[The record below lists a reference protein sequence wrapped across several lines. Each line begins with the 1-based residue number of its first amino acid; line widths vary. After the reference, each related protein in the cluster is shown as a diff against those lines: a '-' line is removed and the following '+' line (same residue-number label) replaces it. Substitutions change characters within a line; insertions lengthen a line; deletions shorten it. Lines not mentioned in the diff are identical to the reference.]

1 MSSYETTHRM
11 ACLHSCFNALTIWWI
26 IFLLCLIGCTSNEA
40 PQVETKDNTIKPGDS
55 GPVVCRLKWLYNTS
69 VAGEIWA
76 QESGIFKAHGLT
88 VKLREG
94 GPEQDAIKDLEL
106 GRAHFG
112 VASAD
117 QVIRAAAKGAHVV
130 VLAQIFQV
138 NPLQWI
144 YAKDK
149 RAIVKPQD
157 LKGLCVGVTY
167 GGNDEAILSAL
178 LRMYK
183 IGLDD
188 LKLYA
193 VHYDFN
199 PFWKGEVELWPVYRN
214 AQGIILQEKMAQTG
228 KQAGFFNPNT
238 FGIRFVANSLIT
250 SKKIYSEQ
258 PQLVR
263 GFTKA
268 VLEGWRDAMDSG
280 LELKV
285 AEAIHRLDPETP
297 VPVIQQQLAE
307 TRALVV
313 PESPKAIGTID
324 TKAWKQ
330 TVEILIT
337 QGLIS
342 QEVDI
347 TSLLAGPPP

>member
-1 MSSYETTHRM
+1 MSPYKTTHRM
-11 ACLHSCFNALTIWWI
+11 ACLHGCLKTIIIWV

-40 PQVETKDNTIKPGDS
+40 PQIETKDNTIKPGDN
-55 GPVVCRLKWLYNTS
+55 GTIIVRLKWLYNTS

-117 QVIRAAAKGAHVV
+117 QVIRAAAKGAHVLI
-130 VLAQIFQV
+130 LAQIFQI

-144 YAKDK
+144 YDKDK
-149 RAIVKPQD
+149 LLIAKPQD
-157 LKGLCVGVTY
+157 LKGLRIGVTY
-167 GGNDEAILSAL
+167 GGNDESILSAL

-183 IGLDD
+183 IGPDD
-188 LKLYA
+188 LELYA

-199 PFWKGEVELWPVYRN
+199 PFWKGEVDLWPMYRN
-214 AQGIILQEKMAQTG
+214 TQGIILQEKMAQTG
-228 KQAGFFNPNT
+228 KQAGFFNPGT
-238 FGIRFVANSLIT
+238 FGIRFVANSIIT

-263 GFTKA
+263 DFTEA
-268 VLEGWRDAMDSG
+268 VLEGWRDAMDPE
-280 LELKV
+280 LELIV
-285 AEAIHRLDPETP
+285 AEAINRLDPETP
-297 VPVIQQQLAE
+297 IPVIQQQLAE

-313 PESPKAIGTID
+313 PESPRAIGTID
-324 TKAWKQ
+324 TRAWKQ
-330 TVEILIT
+330 TAEILAT

-342 QEVDI
+342 HKVDV

>member
-1 MSSYETTHRM
+1 MPCTSFKI
-11 ACLHSCFNALTIWWI
+11 LIIWI
-26 IFLLCLIGCTSNEA
+26 IFLLCLTGCTSNET
-40 PQVETKDNTIKPGDS
+40 PQVETKDNTIKQWNS
-55 GPVVCRLKWLYNTS
+55 SSPVVCRLKWLYNTS

-117 QVIRAAAKGAHVV
+117 QVIQAAAKGAQVV

-149 RAIVKPQD
+149 LTIMSPQD
-157 LKGLCVGVTY
+157 LKGLCIGVTY

-178 LRMYK
+178 LRMHK
-183 IGLDD
+183 ISPDD
-188 LKLYA
+188 LELYA

-214 AQGIILQEKMAQTG
+214 TQGIILQEKMAQTG

-238 FGIRFVANSLIT
+238 FGIQFVANSLIT
-250 SKKIYSEQ
+250 SKKVYSEQ
-258 PQLVR
+258 PQLVKV
-263 GFTKA
+263 FTEA
-268 VLEGWRDAMDSG
+268 VLEGWIDAMDS
-280 LELKV
+280 EMEFKV
-285 AEAIHRLDPETP
+285 AETIHRLDPETP
-297 VPVIQQQLAE
+297 VPVIQRQLAE
-307 TRALVV
+307 TRALVI
-313 PESPKAIGTID
+313 PRSPDAIGTID
-324 TKAWKQ
+324 SRAWQQ
-330 TVEILIT
+330 TAEILMT
-337 QGLIS
+337 HGLIS
-342 QEVDI
+342 QKVNI
-347 TSLLAGPPP
+347 TPLLKGPPP

>member
-1 MSSYETTHRM
+1 MPP
-11 ACLHSCFNALTIWWI
+11 FLTIWM
-26 IFLLCLIGCTSNEA
+26 IFLFCLIGCTSNET
-40 PQVETKDNTIKPGDS
+40 PQIETKNNTIKSEDS
-55 GPVVCRLKWLYNTS
+55 RPVVCRLKWLYNTS

-106 GRAHFG
+106 ERAHFG

-117 QVIRAAAKGAHVV
+117 QVIRAAAKGAEVV

-157 LKGLCVGVTY
+157 LKGLCIGVTY
-167 GGNDEAILSAL
+167 GGNDESILSAL
-178 LRMYK
+178 LRMYQ
-183 IGLDD
+183 IDPDD

-199 PFWKGEVELWPVYRN
+199 PFWKGDVELWPVYRN
-214 AQGIILQEKMAQTG
+214 TQGIILQEKIAKTG
-228 KQAGFFNPNT
+228 KHAGFFNPST
-238 FGIRFVANSLIT
+238 FGVRFVANSLIT
-250 SKKIYSEQ
+250 SKKVYSKQ

-263 GFTKA
+263 VFTEA
-268 VLEGWRDAMDSG
+268 VLEGWSDAMNSE

-297 VPVIQQQLAE
+297 VSVIRQQLAE

-324 TKAWKQ
+324 TNAWKQ
-330 TVEILIT
+330 TADILMT

-342 QEVDI
+342 QEIDI
-347 TSLLAGPPP
+347 TSLLKGPPP

>member
-1 MSSYETTHRM
+1 M
-11 ACLHSCFNALTIWWI
+11 
-26 IFLLCLIGCTSNEA
+26 
-40 PQVETKDNTIKPGDS
+40 
-55 GPVVCRLKWLYNTS
+55 
-69 VAGEIWA
+69 
-76 QESGIFKAHGLT
+76 
-88 VKLREG
+88 EG
-94 GPEQDAIKDLEL
+94 
-106 GRAHFG
+106 HFG

-117 QVIRAAAKGAHVV
+117 QVIRATAKGADVV

-149 RAIVKPQD
+149 RAIVKSQD

-183 IGLDD
+183 IRPDD
-188 LKLYA
+188 LELYA

-214 AQGIILQEKMAQTG
+214 TQGIILQEKMAQTG
-228 KQAGFFNPNT
+228 KQAGFFNPST
-238 FGIRFVANSLIT
+238 FGTRFVANSLIT
-250 SKKIYSEQ
+250 SKKVYREQ

-263 GFTKA
+263 IFTEA

-297 VPVIQQQLAE
+297 VSVIQQQLAE

-313 PESPKAIGTID
+313 PESPRTIGTID
-324 TKAWKQ
+324 TRAWKQ
-330 TVEILIT
+330 TADILMT

-342 QEVDI
+342 REVDI
-347 TSLLAGPPP
+347 TSLLAEPLR

>member
-1 MSSYETTHRM
+1 MPRT
-11 ACLHSCFNALTIWWI
+11 CFNALTIWWI
-26 IFLLCLIGCTSNEA
+26 ISFLCFIGCTSNEA
-40 PQVETKDNTIKPGDS
+40 PRVETKDNTTKTGDS
-55 GPVVCRLKWLYNTS
+55 VPVVYRLKWLYNTS

-76 QESGIFKAHGLT
+76 RESGIFKAHGLT

-94 GPEQDAIKDLEL
+94 GLEQDAIKDLEL

-117 QVIRAAAKGAHVV
+117 QVIRATAKGAHVV

-144 YAKDK
+144 YDKDK
-149 RAIVKPQD
+149 LAIRKPQD
-157 LKGLCVGVTY
+157 LKGLCIGVTY

-183 IGLDD
+183 IGPDILE
-188 LKLYA
+188 LYA

-199 PFWKGEVELWPVYRN
+199 PFWRGEVELWPVYRN
-214 AQGIILQEKMAQTG
+214 TQGIILQEKMEQSG
-228 KQAGFFNPNT
+228 KQAGFFNPGT
-238 FGIRFVANSLIT
+238 FGIRFVANSIIT
-250 SKKIYSEQ
+250 SKKVYSEQ

-263 GFTKA
+263 DFTEA
-268 VLEGWRDAMDSG
+268 VLEGWRDAMDPES
-280 LELKV
+280 EFKV
-285 AEAIHRLDPETP
+285 AETIHRLDPDTP
-297 VPVIQQQLAE
+297 VPVIRKQLAE

-313 PESPKAIGTID
+313 PESPRAIGTID
-324 TKAWKQ
+324 ARAWEQ
-330 TVEILIT
+330 TADILIA

-342 QEVDI
+342 HKVDI

>member
-1 MSSYETTHRM
+1 MGPYEMIHRM
-11 ACLHSCFNALTIWWI
+11 ACLHNCLKTIIIWV
-26 IFLLCLIGCTSNEA
+26 IFLLCFIGCTSNEA
-40 PQVETKDNTIKPGDS
+40 PHVETKDNTIKPGDN
-55 GPVVCRLKWLYNTS
+55 GPIIYRLKWLYNTS

-117 QVIRAAAKGAHVV
+117 QVIRAAAKGAHVM

-149 RAIVKPQD
+149 LAIVKPQN

-183 IGLDD
+183 IGPDD
-188 LKLYA
+188 LELYA

-214 AQGIILQEKMAQTG
+214 TQGIILQEKMAQTG
-228 KQAGFFNPNT
+228 KQASFFNPST
-238 FGIRFVANSLIT
+238 FGIRFVANSIIT
-250 SKKIYSEQ
+250 SKKVYSEQ

-263 GFTKA
+263 DFTEA
-268 VLEGWRDAMDSG
+268 ILEGWRDAMDPE

-307 TRALVV
+307 TRTLVV
-313 PESPKAIGTID
+313 PEVPRAIGTID
-324 TKAWKQ
+324 AKAWKQ
-330 TVEILIT
+330 TAEILMT
-337 QGLIS
+337 QGLITRKI
-342 QEVDI
+342 DI

>member
-1 MSSYETTHRM
+1 MDQEQTSRGKNMPSTFFKT
-11 ACLHSCFNALTIWWI
+11 LTIWF
-26 IFLLCLIGCTSNEA
+26 IFLLCFVGCTSNEA
-40 PQVETKDNTIKPGDS
+40 PQVETKDNTIKS
-55 GPVVCRLKWLYNTS
+55 GGSRPVIVRLKWLYNTS

-76 QESGIFKAHGLT
+76 QESGTFKAHGLT
-88 VKLREG
+88 VRLREG

-117 QVIRAAAKGAHVV
+117 QVIRAAAKGAHVM

-144 YAKDK
+144 YDKDK
-149 RAIVKPQD
+149 LTIVKPQD
-157 LKGLCVGVTY
+157 LKGLRIGVTY
-167 GGNDEAILSAL
+167 GGNDESILSAL
-178 LRMYK
+178 LKMYK
-183 IGLDD
+183 IGPDD
-188 LKLYA
+188 LELYA

-214 AQGIILQEKMAQTG
+214 TQGIILREKMAQTG
-228 KQAGFFNPNT
+228 RQAGFFNPST
-238 FGIRFVANSLIT
+238 FGIRFVANSIIT
-250 SKKIYSEQ
+250 SKKVYSEQ

-263 GFTKA
+263 DFTEA
-268 VLEGWRDAMDSG
+268 ILEGWRDAMDPE

-285 AEAIHRLDPETP
+285 AKAIHRLDPGTP
-297 VPVIQQQLAE
+297 VSVIQRQLAE
-307 TRALVV
+307 TRTLVI
-313 PESPKAIGTID
+313 PEGPKAIGTID
-324 TKAWKQ
+324 TRAWKQ
-330 TVEILIT
+330 TAEILMT

-342 QEVDI
+342 HRADI

>member
-1 MSSYETTHRM
+1 MPCTS
-11 ACLHSCFNALTIWWI
+11 FNILITWI
-26 IFLLCLIGCTSNEA
+26 IFFLCLAGCTSNENS
-40 PQVETKDNTIKPGDS
+40 QIETKNNAMEQGNS
-55 GPVVCRLKWLYNTS
+55 SPVVCRLKWLYNTS

-117 QVIRAAAKGAHVV
+117 QVIRAAAKGVQVV

-149 RAIVKPQD
+149 LNIVSPQD
-157 LKGLCVGVTY
+157 LKGLSVGVTY
-167 GGNDEAILSAL
+167 GGNDEAIFSAL

-183 IGLDD
+183 ISPDD
-188 LKLYA
+188 LELYA

-214 AQGIILQEKMAQTG
+214 TQGIILQEKMAQTG

-238 FGIRFVANSLIT
+238 FGIQLVANSLIT
-250 SKKIYSEQ
+250 SKKVYSEQ
-258 PQLVR
+258 PQMVKV
-263 GFTKA
+263 FTEA
-268 VLEGWRDAMDSG
+268 VLEGWRDAMDSE
-280 LELKV
+280 LEFKV
-285 AEAIHRLDPETP
+285 AETIHRLDPETP
-297 VPVIQQQLAE
+297 VPVIQRQLAE
-307 TRALVV
+307 TRALVI
-313 PESPKAIGTID
+313 PRSPGAIGTID
-324 TKAWKQ
+324 SRAWEQ
-330 TVEILIT
+330 TAEILTT

-342 QEVDI
+342 QEVNI
-347 TSLLAGPPP
+347 NSLLAGPPP

>member
-1 MSSYETTHRM
+1 MPRTS
-11 ACLHSCFNALTIWWI
+11 FKTIIIWV
-26 IFLLCLIGCTSNEA
+26 IFLLCFVGCTSNEA
-40 PQVETKDNTIKPGDS
+40 PYVETKNNTTKPGGS
-55 GPVVCRLKWLYNTS
+55 GPIIVRLKWLYNTS

-117 QVIRAAAKGAHVV
+117 QVIRAAAKGVHVV
-130 VLAQIFQV
+130 ILAQIFQV

-144 YAKDK
+144 YAKDHLL
-149 RAIVKPQD
+149 IVKPQD
-157 LKGLCVGVTY
+157 LKGLRIGVTY
-167 GGNDEAILSAL
+167 GGNDESILSAL
-178 LRMYK
+178 LRIYK
-183 IGLDD
+183 IGPDD
-188 LKLYA
+188 LELYA

-214 AQGIILQEKMAQTG
+214 TQGIILQEKMAQTG
-228 KQAGFFNPNT
+228 KQAGFFNPST
-238 FGIRFVANSLIT
+238 FGIRFVANSIIT
-250 SKKIYSEQ
+250 SKKVYNEQ
-258 PQLVR
+258 PRLVR
-263 GFTKA
+263 DFTKA
-268 VLEGWRDAMDSG
+268 VLEGWRDAMDPGS
-280 LELKV
+280 ELKV

-297 VPVIQQQLAE
+297 VPIIQQQLAE
-307 TRALVV
+307 TRTLVV
-313 PESPKAIGTID
+313 PESPRAIGTID
-324 TKAWKQ
+324 TRAWQQ
-330 TVEILIT
+330 TAEILMT

-342 QEVDI
+342 HKVDI

>member
-1 MSSYETTHRM
+1 MDQEQTSWGKNMPRT
-11 ACLHSCFNALTIWWI
+11 CFNALTIWI
-26 IFLLCLIGCTSNEA
+26 IFLLCFIRCTSNEA
-40 PQVETKDNTIKPGDS
+40 PRVETEDNTTKTGDS
-55 GPVVCRLKWLYNTS
+55 GPIIVRLKWLYNTS

-76 QESGIFKAHGLT
+76 RESGIFKARGLT
-88 VKLREG
+88 VRLREG

-117 QVIRAAAKGAHVV
+117 QVIRAASKGAHVV

-144 YAKDK
+144 YDRGKL
-149 RAIVKPQD
+149 AIAKPQD

-183 IGLDD
+183 IDPDD
-188 LKLYA
+188 LELYA

-214 AQGIILQEKMAQTG
+214 TQGIILRGKMAQSG
-228 KQAGFFNPNT
+228 KQAGFFNPAA
-238 FGIRFVANSLIT
+238 FGIRFVANSIIT
-250 SKKIYSEQ
+250 SKEVYSEQ

-263 GFTKA
+263 DFTEA
-268 VLEGWRDAMDSG
+268 VLEGWRDAMDPE

-285 AEAIHRLDPETP
+285 AETIHRLDPDTP
-297 VPVIQQQLAE
+297 VSVIQHQLAE
-307 TRALVV
+307 TRMLVV
-313 PESPKAIGTID
+313 PESPGAIGTID
-324 TKAWKQ
+324 IRAWRQ
-330 TVEILIT
+330 TAEILAT

-342 QEVDI
+342 HKVDI

>member
-1 MSSYETTHRM
+1 MPRTSFKT
-11 ACLHSCFNALTIWWI
+11 LTIWI
-26 IFLLCLIGCTSNEA
+26 IFLLCFIGCTSNEA
-40 PQVETKDNTIKPGDS
+40 PQFETEDNTTSPKDS
-55 GPVVCRLKWLYNTS
+55 GPVIVRLKWLYNTS

-144 YAKDK
+144 YAKDHLTIK
-149 RAIVKPQD
+149 KPQD
-157 LKGLCVGVTY
+157 LKGLCIGVTY

-178 LRMYK
+178 LKMYK
-183 IGLDD
+183 IGPDD

-199 PFWKGEVELWPVYRN
+199 PFWKGKVELWPIYRN
-214 AQGIILQEKMAQTG
+214 TQGIILQKKMAQTG

-250 SKKIYSEQ
+250 SKKVYTEQ

-263 GFTKA
+263 VFTEA
-268 VLEGWRDAMDSG
+268 VLEGWRDAMDPE

-285 AEAIHRLDPETP
+285 AEAIHRLDPDTP
-297 VPVIQQQLAE
+297 IPVIRKQLAE
-307 TRALVV
+307 TRTLVV

-330 TVEILIT
+330 TADILMT
-337 QGLIS
+337 QDLIS

-347 TSLLAGPPP
+347 TSLLAEPPP